1 MVTLKKIRI
10 RKIESLI
17 IKGDFGSG
25 KYFGYK
31 KEKLIGLTKIYS
43 NTGNVG
49 IGESLVGAYSPIL
62 FTKNLNFISAIIKK
76 KNIFETLK
84 ILENIQ
90 KNKFFFNNGI
100 LKSIIAAIEIAII
113 NLISEIKCQSFA
125 KTTNEIFFK
134 DHNLKINN
142 YANIYSSAGSI
153 NSNLNDLKRD
163 IIKSKKL
170 NIDKIKI
177 RISTN
182 SNFKSKIDLLTNHIK
197 DFSVDLIT
205 NTYEKNKNHNKLKIF
220 LNYVKRKNPLWVEE
234 VLNVNDLE
242 SFINIRQKF
251 KLKFSYGENFNS
263 LNDFVGLIKYYK
275 FDYINP
281 DITHM
286 PISELARLIK
296 FLKDNNLKN
305 KIIFHCWG
313 SVANIYSTLQLSRL
327 LSDFVKLVEF
337 PITDFSLN
345 NEFIEQAKIYNSK
358 FYFDNS
364 FILSQYYLKMKNIKN
379 NKILKKYSFNFD

>member
-1 MVTLKKIRI
+1 MVTLKKIKI
-10 RKIESLI
+10 RKIESSI
-17 IKGDFGSG
+17 IKGNFGDG

-31 KEKLIGLTKIYS
+31 KEKLIALTKIYS
-43 NTGNVG
+43 NTGNIG

-62 FTKNLNFISAIIKK
+62 FMKNLNFISSIIKK
-76 KNIFETLK
+76 KNITQTLNA
-84 ILENIQ
+84 LENIQ

-100 LKSIIAAIEIAII
+100 LKSIIASLEIAII

-125 KTTNEIFFK
+125 KTTKEVFFK
-134 DHNLKINN
+134 NQNLKINDCVN
-142 YANIYSSAGSI
+142 VYSSAGSI
-153 NSNLNDLKRD
+153 NSNLSDLKRD
-163 IIKSKKL
+163 IIKSEVL

-177 RISTN
+177 RINTS
-182 SNFKSKIDLLTNHIK
+182 SDFKSKIDLLRNNIK

-205 NTYEKNKNHNKLKIF
+205 NTYEKNMNRKKLQSF
-220 LNYVKRKNPLWVEE
+220 LSYIKSKNPLWIEE
-234 VLNVNDLE
+234 VLNVNNLE
-242 SFINIRQKF
+242 NFIHLRQKF

-286 PISELARLIK
+286 PISELSKLIQ
-296 FLKDNNLKN
+296 FLKNNNLKK

-313 SVANIYSTLQLSRL
+313 SVVNIYSTLQISRFL
-327 LSDFVKLVEF
+327 DDFVKFVEL

-345 NEFIEQAKIYNSK
+345 NEFIEQARINNSK
-358 FYFDNS
+358 FYFDNDFNS
-364 FILSQYYLKMKNIKN
+364 SKYYLKETNIKN
-379 NKILKKYSFNFD
+379 SKILKKNSFNFD